1 MKDQNV
7 YRLHQLCEGRV
18 RSGLVATKSD
28 AHATH
33 VDPIADAWHISV
45 GDTDPVTRSPFWE

>member
-7 YRLHQLCEGRV
+7 YRLHQLGEGRV

-45 GDTDPVTRSPFWE
+45 GDTDPGHA